1 MTADRGADT
10 RSCWTRTQSFVRRE
24 RPFDFTPYVYR
35 GGEKLYGDLF
45 EHFDE
50 LDIEESMVF
59 QVPNW
64 ETLAIRD
71 ILQLRVGE
79 DMVEVHSVWPEDVY
93 GNSDQI
99 HGFLCKEYFEGHF
112 KEGEERHPASDV
124 VLEKRLRED
133 GDLDL
138 EAFWP

>member
-1 MTADRGADT
+1 
-10 RSCWTRTQSFVRRE
+10 
-24 RPFDFTPYVYR
+24 
-35 GGEKLYGDLF
+35 
-45 EHFDE
+45 
-50 LDIEESMVF
+50 MVF

-112 KEGEERHPASDV
+112 KEGKERHPASDV

-133 GDLDL
+133 GELDL